1 MQVARYFLQLSKK
14 FSSLE
19 SLIYLYLFSYIVSK
33 TDDFY
38 NTRQTKGFQTTN
50 FRIYYW
56 IKIRFIV
63 FVA

>member
-38 NTRQTKGFQTTN
+38 NTRQTKGFSDYK
-50 FRIYYW
+50 F
-56 IKIRFIV
+56 
-63 FVA
+63 